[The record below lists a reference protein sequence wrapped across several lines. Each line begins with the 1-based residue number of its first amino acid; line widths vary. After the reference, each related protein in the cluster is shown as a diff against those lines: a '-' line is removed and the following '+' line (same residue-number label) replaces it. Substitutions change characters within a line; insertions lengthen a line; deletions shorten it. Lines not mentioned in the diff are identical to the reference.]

1 MVAGQTLRLEVRAKL
16 TAIFRQQGCIHSTIL
31 SGIQRCDTSGIRAFI
46 VVETQ
51 RMQRCNDALE
61 GSLHQTVL
69 ISVFYTEDEV
79 ASMLAGEEP

>member
-1 MVAGQTLRLEVRAKL
+1 
-16 TAIFRQQGCIHSTIL
+16 
-31 SGIQRCDTSGIRAFI
+31 
-46 VVETQ
+46 
-51 RMQRCNDALE
+51 MQRCNDALE